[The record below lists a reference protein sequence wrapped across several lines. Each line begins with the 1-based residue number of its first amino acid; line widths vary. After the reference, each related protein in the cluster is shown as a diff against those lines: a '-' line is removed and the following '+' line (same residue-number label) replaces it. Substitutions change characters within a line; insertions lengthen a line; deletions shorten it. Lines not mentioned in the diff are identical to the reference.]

1 MSLTERALAAWLSS
15 GIESRGEERIGPGDL
30 GGLMRTYAG
39 LGVPEA
45 LLEAVATAIRKTR
58 EPLALFLPLL
68 WLAAAASKT
77 ELVDSSPPP
86 CGQIDGVP
94 LYALDKH
101 TRLGRQAIDRFA
113 KESAPIAQ
121 FLAEHDRSWNTAAL
135 GMAVFYADGALVRPA
150 LQWRG
155 SAELSAKGVAADFHK
170 VHVAAGTLAGL
181 IRLVRAHIADL
192 DAIRS
197 QVLRRALTQPPSGSV
212 PEAREVQKERQG
224 GRHE

>member
-1 MSLTERALAAWLSS
+1 
-15 GIESRGEERIGPGDL
+15 
-30 GGLMRTYAG
+30 MRTYAG

-45 LLEAVATAIRKTR
+45 LLEAVATTIRKTR

-68 WLAAAASKT
+68 WLAAAGSET
-77 ELVDSSPPP
+77 ELACSSPPP
-86 CGQIDGVP
+86 SGQLDGVP

-101 TRLGRQAIDRFA
+101 TRLGRQAISRFA

-121 FLAEHDRSWNTAAL
+121 FLAEHDRSRGAAAL
-135 GMAVFYADGALVRPA
+135 GMAVFYAEGALIWPA

-155 SAELSAKGVAADFHK
+155 SAELAAAGVAADFHK
-170 VHVAAGTLAGL
+170 VHVAAGIGVALV
-181 IRLVRAHIADL
+181 RLVRAHSADL

-197 QVLRRALTQPPSGSV
+197 QVLRRALTQSRGGSV
-212 PEAREVQKERQG
+212 PEAREVQKEQQG

>member
-101 TRLGRQAIDRFA
+101 TRLGRQAFDRFA

-155 SAELSAKGVAADFHK
+155 SAELAAKGVAADFHK
-170 VHVAAGTLAGL
+170 VHVAAGIGAAL
-181 IRLVRAHIADL
+181 IQLVRAHVADL

-197 QVLRRALTQPPSGSV
+197 QVLRRALATTANREDSETGSFT
-212 PEAREVQKERQG
+212 EDGKG
-224 GRHE
+224 GCHE